1 MLKKYYKHILFSFAL
16 TSLIAITGA
25 TPGETTSQFS
35 SLSTHPQRPDTT
47 THFDPTRIAHPDE
60 VSKPTEEKESPVLPQ
75 PENVSYRAEYDP
87 QTGLVNLY
95 KMVGDIPVKLPYTMT
110 VEEYRRKEM
119 RQSMLNYWDSQKTDQ
134 DGDNRGGGIQIGA
147 GKAVESI
154 FGSGTI
160 NIRPQGIAELQ
171 IGVNHTRIDNPTL
184 QERMRKTTTFD
195 FQEKIQMNIT
205 GNIGDKLRMGI
216 NYNTEATFDFEN
228 QINLEYTGHEDE
240 ILQKVEAGNVT
251 LPLPGTLITG
261 SQSLFGVKTE
271 MQFGRLTVTSIFSQ
285 QKGETSTMDI
295 QGGAQQQDFE
305 ISADEYDKNRH
316 FFLSHHFR
324 ERYNEA
330 MKNLPVIN
338 SPFNITKIEVWVTN
352 RSNDFDE
359 SRNIIAFADLAEGG
373 NNLTNPN
380 IWTGQPGALPSNEA
394 NNLYQ
399 QMNSTYSAA
408 RDINQVSSTF
418 AALEAQGFRGARE
431 YEKIENARLL
441 DQSQYTL
448 HSKLGYISLNSPLND
463 DEVLAVAFEYT
474 YNGQVY
480 KVGELSTSG
489 IEAPNSLYLKLL
501 KGTLLSPRVKTW
513 DLMMKNIYAIG
524 AYQVS
529 PEDFIMDVVY
539 LDDSQGSFI
548 NYFPEGPKP
557 DEGGINGELLIS
569 VMGLDRL
576 DSNQEP
582 YPDGTFDF
590 VTGYTILP
598 DQGRVVFPVVEP
610 FGQHLEEKLSGNQ
623 ALIDKYVFN
632 ELYDSTL
639 TVASQ
644 FAEKNKFKLRG
655 TYKSSVS
662 SEISLNAFNIPE
674 GSVVVTAGGIRLTEN
689 QDYSVDYTTGR
700 IRILN
705 EGLLESGTP
714 IQVSLES
721 QEMFNLQTKTLLGTH
736 MNYQFNEDFNVGATL
751 MHLRERPLTQK
762 VNFGDEPIANTIW
775 GLNTAYYTESNGLTN
790 LIDKLP
796 LVETTTPSSISFEGE
811 FAQLIPGHPNVIKDE
826 GTSYIDDFEGSEI
839 PIDIKNWTA
848 WKLASTPQGQPD
860 EFPEAS
866 RIDDLSY
873 GFNRAKIAW
882 YVIDP
887 LFLRNNN
894 LTPAHLRQNPD
905 QQSSHFVREVF
916 EKEIFPYRESAY
928 GEPTNIP
935 VLNLAYY
942 PDERGPYNFS
952 TNLAPDGKLNN
963 PEEKWA
969 GIMREI
975 QTSDFESAN
984 VEYIEFWVMDPFVY
998 EDGPEQGGD
1007 LFINLGNISEDILR
1021 DSRKFFEQGMPGPED
1036 PFAVDSTAWGYIPT
1050 KQSLVNAFSNDP
1062 EARFMQDIGLDGLS
1076 SEDERSFYQ
1085 KNPHPFIQ
1093 MVNNLFGSGGL
1104 SEEAYQAIMNDPSA
1118 DDYHHYRGSDYDRA
1132 ETDILDRYKNFNNP
1146 EGNSVPSEYSEE
1158 SYSTASTTIPDGEDI
1173 NRDNTLS
1180 ETESYFQ
1187 YRINLRPENMN
1198 VGENFITDEIESTV
1212 KLKNGQTSSVKWYQ
1226 FKVPVSEPDTTI
1238 GELRDLSSVRFMRM
1252 YLKNFRDTVIL
1263 RFATMDLV
1271 RSDWRKY
1278 NKDLF
1283 EIEDMVS
1290 PSPQTQFEVATVNIE
1305 ENGTRSPVNY
1315 VLPPGIDRVIDPGNP
1330 QIRQLNEQSIVLKAS
1345 ELAGGD
1351 ARAVYKTLNMD
1362 MRQYRRIKMEVH
1374 AEEVSGYSLEDD
1386 EIMAFIRLGTDFTNN
1401 YYEYEIPLKLTPAGI
1416 YSNNST
1422 SDRYMVWPE
1431 ENSFNIPIDLLQKIK
1446 IERNDA
1452 VRGGQTDAAITRK
1465 FILVDPDNPDNYVG
1479 IKGNPSLANVRSIMI
1494 GIRNNSIN
1502 NKSTEVWFNE
1512 LRLSDFDEEG
1522 GWAANARMNV
1532 KLADLGSVSMAG
1544 KVHTIGFGGIAQSVN
1559 ERSQEDYYQ
1568 YDIATNL
1575 ELGKL
1580 LGPESRL
1587 SAPMYVSVSEQ
1598 VATPEYFPLDPDIPM
1613 DVALN
1618 NASTKA
1624 ERDSIKD
1631 LAQDH
1636 TKRKSLNFTNVRLKP
1651 QDSEPKIYDL
1661 SNISAT
1667 YSYNETEHR
1676 DVNTE
1681 YKTDKNYRGI
1691 LAYNY
1696 SAQPKIVE
1704 PFKKIKSN
1712 ALRLVRDFN
1721 FYLLP
1726 TQVNYRWELMRD
1738 YTESQLRN
1746 VNNPTFRIPVS
1757 VRKDFNWNRY
1767 FEMTYNL
1774 SKSLKIDFRTTTN
1787 ARIDEPEGPVN
1798 KDLYKDE
1805 YELWKDSVME
1815 NIMSMGRTTN
1825 YQHNIN
1831 ASYRLPINKLPLM
1844 DWTSANLNYGALF
1857 NWQQGPITKEAYNW
1871 GNTIRNS
1878 NTIQGNAQLNFTGL
1892 FNKVPY
1898 IQNLSRPQRQ
1908 SGGGERLRY
1917 TSHNLNI
1924 EKETPLTIEHKLNT
1938 RDVQVRIFDS
1948 NGRPVQGQTK
1958 VVDANTVTFTTTR
1971 KISNARTLITGQ
1983 RQVSTSPIKVVADNL
1998 LKIATG
2004 IKNVS
2009 ISYSANNGTALPGYL
2024 PESGF
2029 LGNQNVRGTRAPGI
2043 PFILGWQDRDFARKA
2058 VENDW
2063 LTTDSTLNSPYI
2075 MTHSEDLNIRAT
2087 LEPIDGL
2094 RIDLNASR
2102 RYSNNMNEYYLFNGN
2117 QFRGVF
2123 NTTESGSFSMS
2134 FNTLATAFEKVERS
2148 GTYESEAFNQFLKN
2162 RAIIARRLGENR
2174 VGSNYPETGEYENTS
2189 IAGLPYN
2196 PSGYP
2201 DLGHE
2206 VESGVDGYNLTSREV
2221 LVPAFLAA
2229 YSGKNAGN
2237 IFTETF
2243 PSLMHLKPNWR
2254 INYTGLSKI
2263 EFLKKYIKSFDV
2275 SHAYSSTYSIGNY
2288 QTNLEWEKN
2297 GDGLSFVRDAQDNFI
2312 PKYLINGVTI
2322 TEQFSPFLQFNIT
2335 WAGNFS
2341 TRAEYKKGRILNLSL
2356 NNNQLIENYNNEWV
2370 IGLGYRFDKMD
2381 MILGKSDNQTKIS
2394 SDLNLRADLS
2404 FRENF
2409 SIIRKIQE
2417 QSNQMTAGQ
2426 KVTTL
2431 KITADYVLSDRFNVQ
2446 LFYDKQINN
2455 PYISSSYPTYN
2466 TNVGVSFRFS
2476 LAQ

>member
-1 MLKKYYKHILFSFAL
+1 MLKKYSKHILFSLAL
-16 TSLIAITGA
+16 TSLIAFVGA
-25 TPGETTSQFS
+25 TPGHPGLQSPQNSQVM
-35 SLSTHPQRPDTT
+35 QQPDTT
-47 THFDPTRIAHPDE
+47 QFDFKRIAHPEHVTKNIDE
-60 VSKPTEEKESPVLPQ
+60 ETSPIIPQ
-75 PENVSYRAEYDP
+75 PENISYRAEYDP

-95 KMVGDIPVKLPYTMT
+95 KMVGDIPVKLPYSMT

-119 RQSMLNYWDSQKTDQ
+119 RQSMLNYWDNNKLDS
-134 DGDNRGGGIQIGA
+134 DGAPRGSGIQIGA

-338 SPFNITKIEVWVTN
+338 SPFNITKIEVWITN

-359 SRNIIAFADLAEGG
+359 SRNIIAFADLAESS
-373 NNLTNPN
+373 NNLTNPG
-380 IWTGQPGALPSNEA
+380 IWSGQPGALPSNDA

-399 QMNSTYSAA
+399 QMNNTYSAA

-418 AALEAQGFRGARE
+418 AALESQGFRGARE

-463 DEVLAVAFEYT
+463 DEVLAVAYEYT

-489 IEAPNSLYLKLL
+489 IEAPSSLYLKLL

-576 DSNQEP
+576 DGNQEP

-590 VTGYTILP
+590 VPGYTILA

-610 FGQHLEEKLSGNQ
+610 FGQHLEGKLSGNP

-632 ELYDSTL
+632 ALYDSTL

-736 MNYQFNEDFNVGATL
+736 LNYQFNEDFNVGATL

-796 LVETTTPSSISFEGE
+796 MVETTTPSSVSFEGE
-811 FAQLIPGHPNVIKDE
+811 FAQLVPGHPNVIEEE

-848 WKLASTPQGQPD
+848 WKLASTPQGQSA
-860 EFPEAS
+860 EFPEAGN
-866 RIDDLSY
+866 IDDLSY

-894 LTPAHLRQNPD
+894 LTPGHLRQNPE

-942 PDERGPYNFS
+942 PDERGPYNFD
-952 TNLAPDGKLNN
+952 TNLSPEGKLNN
-963 PEEKWA
+963 PEERWA

-998 EDGPEQGGD
+998 EDGPNQGGD
-1007 LFINLGNISEDILR
+1007 MYINLGNISEDILR

-1062 EARFMQDIGLDGLS
+1062 EARFMQDIGLDGLNS
-1076 SEDERSFYQ
+1076 DDERTFYQ

-1104 SEEAYQAIMNDPSA
+1104 SEEAHKEIMNDPSA
-1118 DDYHHYRGSDYDRA
+1118 DDYHHYRGSDFDRA
-1132 ETDILDRYKNFNNP
+1132 ETGILDRYKNFNNP
-1146 EGNSVPSEYSEE
+1146 EGNSVPSEYSDE
-1158 SYSTASTTIPDGEDI
+1158 SYSTASSTIPDGEDI

-1187 YRINLRPENMN
+1187 YHINLRPENMN

-1212 KLKNGQTSSVKWYQ
+1212 KLKNGKTSSVKWYQ
-1226 FKVPVSEPDTTI
+1226 FKVPVSEPDTTV

-1278 NKDLF
+1278 NDELF
-1283 EIEDMVS
+1283 EIDDMVS

-1305 ENGTRSPVNY
+1305 ENGTRKPVNY

-1374 AEEVSGYSLEDD
+1374 AEEVTGYPLEDD
-1386 EIMAFIRLGTDFTNN
+1386 EIVAFIRLGTDFKNN
-1401 YYEYEIPLKLTPAGI
+1401 YYEYEIPLKLTPAGT

-1422 SDRYMVWPE
+1422 SDRFIVWPE
-1431 ENSFNIPIDLLQKIK
+1431 DNRFDIPIELLQKIK

-1452 VRGGQTDAAITRK
+1452 TRRGDSNAAVTRK
-1465 FILVDPDNPDNYVG
+1465 FILVDPENPDNYVG

-1502 NKSTEVWFNE
+1502 NKTTEVWFNE

-1532 KLADLGSVSMAG
+1532 KLADLGSISMAG
-1544 KVHTIGFGGIAQSVN
+1544 KVQTIGFGGIEQSVN

-1613 DVALN
+1613 DVAMD
-1618 NASTKA
+1618 NASTKT

-1631 LAQDH
+1631 LAEDH
-1636 TKRKSLNFTNVRLKP
+1636 TKRKSFNLTNVRLKP
-1651 QDSEPKIYDL
+1651 KENKAKIYDI
-1661 SNISAT
+1661 SNLSAT

-1704 PFKKIKSN
+1704 PFKKVKGN

-1726 TQVNYRWELMRD
+1726 SQINYRWELMRD

-1746 VNNPTFRIPVS
+1746 VNNPNFQIPVS

-1774 SKSLKIDFRTTTN
+1774 SKSLKVDFRTTTN

-1798 KDLYKDE
+1798 RDLYKDE
-1805 YELWKDSVME
+1805 YELWKDSVMG
-1815 NIMSMGRTTN
+1815 NIMSLGRTTN

-1831 ASYRLPINKLPLM
+1831 ASYRLPINKLPMM
-1844 DWTSANLNYGALF
+1844 DWTSANVNYGALF
-1857 NWQQGPITKEAYNW
+1857 NWQQGPITKEDYNW

-1892 FNKVPY
+1892 FNKVQY

-1908 SGGGERLRY
+1908 AGGGERLRF

-1924 EKETPLTIEHKLNT
+1924 EKDTPLTIEHKLDT

-1948 NGRPVQGQTK
+1948 NGRPIQGQTQ
-1958 VVDANTVTFTTTR
+1958 VIDANTVTFTASR

-1983 RQVSTSPIKVVADNL
+1983 RQLATSPIKIVADNL

-2009 ISYSANNGTALPGYL
+2009 ISYSSNNGTALPGYM

-2029 LGNQNVRGTRAPGI
+2029 LGNQNVRGTKAPGI
-2043 PFILGWQDRDFARKA
+2043 PFLLGWQDRDFAMKA
-2058 VENDW
+2058 VENNW

-2075 MTHSEDLNIRAT
+2075 MTHSEDLSIRAT
-2087 LEPIDGL
+2087 IEPIDGL

-2102 RYSNNMNEYYLFNGN
+2102 RYSNNMNEYYLFNGD

-2134 FNTLATAFEKVERS
+2134 FNTLATAFENVERS
-2148 GTYESEAFNQFLKN
+2148 GTYESEAFNQFLEN
-2162 RAIIARRLGENR
+2162 REVIAQRLGEKR
-2174 VGSNYPETGEYENTS
+2174 VGSNYPETGDYENTN
-2189 IAGLPYN
+2189 IAGLAYN

-2206 VESGVDGYNLTSREV
+2206 VISGVDGYNLTSREV

-2229 YSGKNAGN
+2229 YSGKSADN

-2263 EFLKKYIKSFDV
+2263 SFLKKYIKSFDV

-2322 TEQFSPFLQFNIT
+2322 AEQFSPFLQFNIT

-2370 IGLGYRFDKMD
+2370 IGLGYRFDQMD
-2381 MILGKSDNQTKIS
+2381 MILGKSDSQKKIS